1 MKQKYQFV
9 LKNIVPSQINEKYS
23 FQIFNNV
30 GKTSM
35 TELEESVETTS
46 SISFVDENKN
56 FVKGMLVNI
65 FQYSS
70 REKKYNCFWDRNP
83 IPEGVKIISCPLRY
97 VADKAVKNF
106 YSEASKITYTIR
118 ENVGKNKKIL
128 NDSAS
133 SIIIEK
139 NDFYETT
146 GMFCSF
152 NCCMAYIKDNKNNPL
167 FEMSE
172 MLLTNIYN
180 EITGDVASES
190 VSSSIISP
198 APDWRLLNEY
208 GGVLTIEKFRDSFG
222 KVEYKDAGIFMRVP
236 LCRIF
241 QENIKM

>member
-9 LKNIVPSQINEKYS
+9 LKNIIPSVINEKYS
-23 FQIFNNV
+23 FQIFNSV

-35 TELEESVETTS
+35 LELEDAAETS
-46 SISFVDENKN
+46 ASISFVDENKN
-56 FVKGMLVNI
+56 FVKGTLVNI
-65 FQYSS
+65 FPYSS
-70 REKKYNCFWDRNP
+70 RDKKYNCFWDRNP
-83 IPEGVKIISCPLRY
+83 IPEGVKIISCPIRY

-167 FEMSE
+167 FEMAE

-180 EITGDVASES
+180 EITGDDKT
-190 VSSSIISP
+190 IIP

-208 GGVLTIEKFRDSFG
+208 GGNITIEKFRDSFG
-222 KVEYKDAGIFMRVP
+222 KVEYKDAGVFMRVP